1 MNRILFEDLEQEERD
16 ALISAGAKKLG
27 WAEDHMPVLR
37 KIGDDIRTNGTL
49 NGIRIAMALHTE
61 AKTGILAL
69 TLARAGAVVRLT
81 SCNPLSTDDPVA
93 IALPL
98 EDVSP
103 GSLEVRARYGQSR
116 DEYFEALNWAID
128 LEPQVVIDDGGDL
141 VKLLHTERRDMLP
154 HVIGG
159 CEETTTGIIR
169 LISLQKEGKLE
180 FPMMDVN
187 NCDMKHLFD
196 NRYGTGQSTVDG
208 ILTATNLSIA
218 GRRCV
223 VAGYGWCGRGIAMR
237 LNGLGANV
245 TVCEVDPVKAVEASM
260 DGFRVLPM
268 EKACLDAG
276 MIVTATGCKDVI
288 GRNVIPLLPDG
299 VILANSG
306 HFNNEIDLE
315 SMESMSDGIRNSRE
329 FVDTYT
335 LPGRSVHVLSKGR
348 LVNLVAGQGHPV
360 EIMDMS
366 FAIQAAGAEMIAV
379 KGAGMKNEVIRF
391 PRELDED
398 IARLKLEALGYSID
412 ELTEDQIEY
421 LNSWEE
427 GT

>member
-1 MNRILFEDLEQEERD
+1 MNRILFEDLNREQREK
-16 ALISAGAKKLG
+16 LISSGAGKLR
-27 WAEDHMPVLR
+27 WAEEHMPVLR
-37 KIGDDIRTNGTL
+37 KIGEDIKVNGSL
-49 NGIRIAMALHTE
+49 KGIRIAMALHTE

-69 TLARAGAVVRLT
+69 TLARAGAAVRLT

-93 IALPL
+93 IALPQ
-98 EDVSP
+98 EDVAP
-103 GSLEVRARYGQSR
+103 GSLEVRARYGETR
-116 DEYFEALNWAID
+116 EEYFDALNWAID
-128 LEPQVVIDDGGDL
+128 MKPQVVIDDGGDL
-141 VKLLHTERRDMLP
+141 VKLLHTDRREMLP

-187 NCDMKHLFD
+187 DCDMKHLFD

-237 LNGLGANV
+237 LKGLGANV

-260 DGFRVLPM
+260 DGFRVHPM

-276 MIVTATGCKDVI
+276 LIVTATGCRDVI
-288 GRNVIPLLPDG
+288 GRKVIPMLPDG
-299 VILANSG
+299 VILANAG
-306 HFNNEIDLE
+306 HFNNEIDLGSLE
-315 SMESMSDGIRNSRE
+315 SLSDGRRRSRE
-329 FVDTYT
+329 FVDTYM
-335 LPGRSVHVLSKGR
+335 LSGRSIHVLSQGR

-366 FAIQAAGAEMIAV
+366 FAIQAAGAEMIAT
-379 KGAGMKNEVIRF
+379 KGAEMNNEVIRF
-391 PRELDED
+391 PRELDEA

-412 ELTEDQIEY
+412 ELSEDQIRY